1 MNARLDQDSVRRH
14 GRRLLGGLALL
25 AALAT
30 AGPDEVAAA
39 RLAASG
45 GWAKPPSVTDT
56 MIIETSVALRRGRV
70 AVRRTGVAV
79 GRGGV
84 AVRRTT
90 VVVARPVRPWV
101 ARPHFGRVVGGV
113 ALGTIVAATAV
124 GVVPAAPASNLCWY
138 WTDAARRRGYWD
150 YCQ

>member
-1 MNARLDQDSVRRH
+1 
-14 GRRLLGGLALL
+14 LALL

-30 AGPDEVAAA
+30 AGADEVVAARAAA
-39 RLAASG
+39 AVA
-45 GWAKPPSVTDT
+45 WATPPSVTET
-56 MIIETSVALRRGRV
+56 MTIETTVALRRSGV

-84 AVRRTT
+84 AVRRTGVAVGRGGVAVRRST

-124 GVVPAAPASNLCWY
+124 GVVPAAPAPNLCWY